1 MDASVRDPRM
11 RPSHTAGR
19 QRPGTRAALVLTVAA
34 AACGLLVAQA
44 MRSRNP
50 LRRAWRAAAV
60 AERYQVRGET
70 RWGSGAQ
77 QEQWQVVGSGRL
89 DGRLALTL
97 TQASGAPA
105 SPPLDLSIA
114 WPELNLTGPLAS
126 GGTLEPHAL
135 ARALA
140 VGDPLVLLATGQG
153 GRSGPME
160 RVGIRDC
167 RVWDFQV
174 GGGAYLSWW
183 RAHPRFLPANAD
195 SGGLPTLEA
204 QARLWQD
211 PSSGLPCRLA
221 AQMRLPRV
229 AGEETGQA
237 WLDWT
242 YDWPPDGKT
251 SPAP

>member
-97 TQASGAPA
+97 TQPSGATV
-105 SPPLDLSIA
+105 SPPLVLSIA
-114 WPELNLTGPLAS
+114 WPELRLTGPLAA
-126 GGTLEPHAL
+126 GGAEDPHAL

-140 VGDPLVLLATGQG
+140 VGDPLTLLAMGQG
-153 GRSGPME
+153 ARSGFME
-160 RVGIRDC
+160 RVGLRDC
-167 RVWDFQV
+167 RAWDFQV

-183 RAHPRFLPANAD
+183 RAHPWFLPANAD
-195 SGGLPTLEA
+195 SGGLPTLA
-204 QARLWQD
+204 ARARLWQD
-211 PSSGLPCRLA
+211 PRSGLPCRLS
-221 AQMRLPRV
+221 AQLRLPRV
-229 AGEETGQA
+229 AGEETGLA